1 MMKRHGQDA
10 IYYAHAGAGELHL
23 RPVLNLKQK
32 KAFISLEILLVR
44 SRQSLVKKI
53 PRFISGEHGDGI
65 VRGEFYLYDW

>member
-32 KAFISLEILLVR
+32 KAFISSEILLKYEVGKF
-44 SRQSLVKKI
+44 SKKNTAV
-53 PRFISGEHGDGI
+53 H
-65 VRGEFYLYDW
+65 